1 VFLTLELLLFS
12 LQPIFRDIVFHFVF
26 LSVSQVTAV
35 LTQQRLCTTFSMLCV
50 VNFVFVT

>member
-12 LQPIFRDIVFHFVF
+12 LQPIFRDIVFHFV

-35 LTQQRLCTTFSMLCV
+35 LTRQRLCTTFSMLCV